1 MDHRD
6 EYLVLINTWDSLG
19 LWFFL
24 RDQTQE
30 NQADLYNSFENG
42 KKVKYKRVH
51 DSLEKAGY
59 MIATSLA
66 EDMDLMAETEDIFG
80 LKPILEEPGVLHILE
95 LTLPETYRYIKEEI
109 WTTEF

>member
-1 MDHRD
+1 MDHRG
-6 EYLVLINTWDSLG
+6 EYLALINSWNSLG

-24 RDQTQE
+24 RDQTQDS
-30 NQADLYNSFENG
+30 QADLYNSFEKG

-51 DSLEKAGY
+51 DSLERAGY
-59 MIATSLA
+59 MIAIYLA
-66 EDMDLMAETEDIFG
+66 EDIDLMVEAEDCFG
-80 LKPILEEPGVLHILE
+80 LKPILDEPGILHILE